1 MYMYMCVYIYIH
13 IHVHVHTHIHRCIET
28 NIHRHTHIHVHIHV
42 HIHRYIETV
51 GVSKQRLL
59 DRLPQDESLLRR
71 VVEDGEFAL
80 VHALPAEIGE
90 MLLRLLCHAR
100 DRSASSDGQTTL
112 EYDSCRSWIANA
124 EEVCACMPCVYD
136 SAGSW
141 CGCVRRDG
149 WAPRAEWF
157 HSRTITRAGVSP
169 ACASASL
176 RHAARLIARRV
187 LTRSTSVLRVN
198 ALNGCSIAP
207 NWSPKSRHRFP
218 ALLRMLCLRF
228 LRALPLL
235 LSLPQLNHRL
245 PWCAHAASPGQE
257 VQAQGTGAKSP
268 GRLGFY

>member
-1 MYMYMCVYIYIH
+1 MDCRRRLERCCCGFYATLAIGAPRVMARRRSSMTAVAAGSPTQRRCV
-13 IHVHVHTHIHRCIET
+13 
-28 NIHRHTHIHVHIHV
+28 
-42 HIHRYIETV
+42 
-51 GVSKQRLL
+51 
-59 DRLPQDESLLRR
+59 
-71 VVEDGEFAL
+71 
-80 VHALPAEIGE
+80 
-90 MLLRLLCHAR
+90 
-100 DRSASSDGQTTL
+100 
-112 EYDSCRSWIANA
+112 
-124 EEVCACMPCVYD
+124 CMPCVYD
-136 SAGSW
+136 SVGSW

-245 PWCAHAASPGQE
+245 PWCAHAASPGEE
-257 VQAQGTGAKSP
+257 VQAGTGAKSP